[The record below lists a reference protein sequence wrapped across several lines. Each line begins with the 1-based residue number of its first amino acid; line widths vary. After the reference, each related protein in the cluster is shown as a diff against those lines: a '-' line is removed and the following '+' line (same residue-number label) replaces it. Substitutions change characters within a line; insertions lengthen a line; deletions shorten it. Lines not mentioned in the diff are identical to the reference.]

1 MPMSDLGPIEKDFV
15 DSSVESIPI
24 SEDEVDEADV
34 SESTSSEETSGTA
47 SFLDWFKGLFTTI
60 FGTNN

>member
-1 MPMSDLGPIEKDFV
+1 M